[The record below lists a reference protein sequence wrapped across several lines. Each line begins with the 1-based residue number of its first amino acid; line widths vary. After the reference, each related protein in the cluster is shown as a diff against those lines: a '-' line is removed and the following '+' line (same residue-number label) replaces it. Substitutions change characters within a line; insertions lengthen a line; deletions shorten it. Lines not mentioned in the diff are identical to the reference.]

1 MSLREQAYHLI
12 RKKIISLELPPGG
25 TIDEGELQAD
35 LGLGR
40 TPIREALLQL
50 AHERL
55 VAIVPRRGM
64 FVTEIGLTDLRK
76 LFEARVVIELL
87 AVELAAQRG
96 TAEHWRRMEEALS
109 GLPEPGTPGE
119 NDIMIEIDE
128 RCHRLIYEA
137 SGNPFLVNALTPLYA
152 QSLRLWYLLL
162 SEIGSMRSAIHEHV
176 LMLEAFK
183 AGDAGR
189 AVELMRRHIDAF
201 QAEIQQAMLG
211 QSPSQTHPTL

>member
-12 RKKIISLELPPGG
+12 RKQITSLELPPGA
-25 TIDEGELQAD
+25 TIDEGMLQAE

-50 AHERL
+50 AHEGL
-55 VAIVPRRGM
+55 VAIIPRRGM

-76 LFEARVVIELL
+76 LFEVRVVIELL

-96 TAEHWRRMEEALS
+96 TAEHWRQMEELLS
-109 GLPEPGTPGE
+109 HLPEPGTPGE

-128 RCHRLIYEA
+128 QCHRLIYEA

-162 SEIGSMRSAIHEHV
+162 SEISTLHAAMQEHV
-176 LMLEAFK
+176 LMLQAFK
-183 AGDAGR
+183 AGDVEQ
-189 AVELMRRHIDAF
+189 AVELMRRHIDGF
-201 QAEIQQAMLG
+201 QEEVQQAMLG
-211 QSPSQTHPTL
+211 QSRPKSQ